1 VKYSSFVLVFSFFL
15 VGCHSHSDFERDVTD
30 PIMIAVPAS
39 IRVAAED
46 ASGTPATESAITAF
60 LNSSSASDLIDGPL
74 IVTNDAPAVF
84 PLGDTVVTFTA
95 TDSAGNKVSVRVI
108 VTVADL
114 TAPILILP
122 ENIILMT
129 SQDNG
134 IEASRTE
141 IETFLNAVTASDNF
155 DINVDISNDAP
166 TDFFPYGE
174 TEVEF
179 TASDAQGNVATAT
192 AVVTVILEV
201 ILTDFNPDTQA
212 GQIQRLPA
220 FADNEVLSTDLS
232 VEPLN
237 LLNLKNALAEG
248 DFHTPTLNTRLYDLP
263 VGSGTETAVISMF
276 DGLDTVRSSGERHV
290 MIELA
295 FDWSSDG
302 EILDIVVP
310 AQSMDMLYTN
320 QIDTVFNLIA
330 ENLESNDFSVTREGI
345 VYPEILDDAF
355 LRALAKITDLP
366 LDELLDSGT
375 YTFQVQSSLPF
386 TLVDGS
392 TVTQVD
398 AIVKIEADQ

>member
-1 VKYSSFVLVFSFFL
+1 VKNSIFVLIFSL
-15 VGCHSHSDFERDVTD
+15 LVVGCHSHSGTEPDRQKPVITA
-30 PIMIAVPAS
+30 PLAIS
-39 IRVAAED
+39 IAAED
-46 ASGTPATESAITAF
+46 ATGILATDVAVTEFLSSITAVDN
-60 LNSSSASDLIDGPL
+60 LSGPL
-74 IVTNDAPAVF
+74 IVTNDAPEVF
-84 PLGDTVVTFTA
+84 PLGDTLVTFTA
-95 TDSAGNKVSVRVI
+95 SDSAGNKARFTVV

-155 DINVDISNDAP
+155 DINVDITNDAP